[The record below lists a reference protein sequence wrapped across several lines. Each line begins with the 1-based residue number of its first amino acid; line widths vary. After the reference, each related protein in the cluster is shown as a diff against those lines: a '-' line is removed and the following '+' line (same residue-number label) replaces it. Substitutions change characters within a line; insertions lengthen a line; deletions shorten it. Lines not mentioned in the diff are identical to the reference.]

1 MQAGVEWGSGF
12 AAVWE
17 AWSPRAAGIGEFA
30 FFKLVNDYL
39 SAKIDEFGLELMG
52 RFMTWATG
60 IALTLVTLWILIAGY
75 RIVTGQSREPMIAL
89 VTSMTRIAVIVGV
102 ATTMSVFGGDLHR
115 TFTNDLDREVH
126 GIFTGNSS
134 RSSADAIDE
143 NLAYMQVAL
152 SAIDAVQ
159 IVDGDQ
165 QTYDEKAR
173 ALMFAGFGTAS
184 PPMTAG
190 AMLLLY
196 KFTLALFVGLGP
208 LFILCL
214 IFDQTKDLFRKWLM
228 YGLGTLFSMAML
240 SAVTAIALELASRV
254 AVALWM
260 AKAIN
265 GILGTDVEGLTTQ
278 AMQQGGIGL
287 LLTVLI
293 ITVPPAAAM
302 FFQGTIANLATTSA
316 FASSTQSGGSGAWS
330 NAGYEPPQP
339 RMPTQDA
346 RDRGPEML
354 PGLAARTQT
363 PPSAA
368 PPERDRR

>member
-1 MQAGVEWGSGF
+1 MQATIGWGGSVG
-12 AAVWE
+12 AWWD
-17 AWSPRAAGIGEFA
+17 AWSPRVAGIGEFA

-39 SAKIDEFGLELMG
+39 SHKVDEFGLQLMG
-52 RFMTWATG
+52 RFMAWASG

-75 RIVTGQSREPMIAL
+75 RIVTGQSREPILAL
-89 VTSMTRIAVIVGV
+89 VTNLTRIAVIVGV
-102 ATTMSVFGGDLHR
+102 ATSMSVFGGSLQR
-115 TFTNDLDREVH
+115 AFTTDLDQEIH
-126 GIFTGNSS
+126 TLFTGETS

-159 IVDGDQ
+159 VVDGDQ
-165 QTYDEKAR
+165 QTYDEKTR
-173 ALMFAGFGTAS
+173 ALLFAGFGTAS

-196 KFTLALFVGLGP
+196 KFTLALFIGLGP

-214 IFDQTKDLFRKWLM
+214 IFDQTKELFRKWLM
-228 YGLGTLFSMAML
+228 YGIGTLFSMAML

-260 AKAIN
+260 AKAAT
-265 GILGTDVEGLTTQ
+265 GLLGSDAEGLTTQ

-293 ITVPPAAAM
+293 VTVPPAAAM
-302 FFQGTIANLATTSA
+302 FFQGTVGGFTS
-316 FASSTQSGGSGAWS
+316 FSGF
-330 NAGYEPPQP
+330 QP
-339 RMPTQDA
+339 RGIESTGSTGQTPYRPPVPDTPIPDSVRTGGQN
-346 RDRGPEML
+346 L
-354 PGLAARTQT
+354 PGLAHRN
-363 PPSAA
+363 P
-368 PPERDRR
+368 

>member
-1 MQAGVEWGSGF
+1 MPAGLQWGSGF
-12 AAVWE
+12 VAAWE

-39 SAKIDEFGLELMG
+39 SVKVDEFGLELMG

-102 ATTMSVFGGDLHR
+102 ATTMSVFGGDLHQ
-115 TFTNDLDREVH
+115 TLTGDLDREVH
-126 GIFTGNSS
+126 GMFTGNSD

-165 QTYDEKAR
+165 QMYDEKAR
-173 ALMFAGFGTAS
+173 ALLFAGFGTAS

-254 AVALWM
+254 AGALWM

-302 FFQGTIANLATTSA
+302 FFQGTLGGFNHFSGFQAKSEATSQA
-316 FASSTQSGGSGAWS
+316 RAAYQPPMPAASNPDSGRTGG
-330 NAGYEPPQP
+330 Q
-339 RMPTQDA
+339 T
-346 RDRGPEML
+346 L
-354 PGLAARTQT
+354 PGLGPRT
-363 PPSAA
+363 P
-368 PPERDRR
+368 